1 MVEAPVAV
9 VPFNQGP
16 KQEVDV
22 MADYNYS
29 TLNLDLDDVL
39 PFVAIPENGREID
52 GLSNKSELA
61 YRVMLVNLLWL

>member
-16 KQEVDV
+16 KQEFDA

-29 TLNLDLDDVL
+29 TLNLDLDSIL
-39 PFVAIPENGREID
+39 PFAAIPENGRKID

>member
-16 KQEVDV
+16 KQGVDV

-29 TLNLDLDDVL
+29 TLNLDLDDAL
-39 PFVAIPENGREID
+39 PLPPFPKMDA
-52 GLSNKSELA
+52 KSMVSA
-61 YRVMLVNLLWL
+61 TSQNLRTA